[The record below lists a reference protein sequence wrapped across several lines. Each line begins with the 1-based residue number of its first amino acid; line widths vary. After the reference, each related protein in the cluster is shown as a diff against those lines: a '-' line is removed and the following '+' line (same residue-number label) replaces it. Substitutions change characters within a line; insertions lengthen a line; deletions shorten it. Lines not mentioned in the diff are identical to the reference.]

1 MSKETFLSFYRE
13 HIARAG
19 SAELLEYLERSDF
32 LALRLPP
39 VFMALM
45 KVDCASTP

>member
-32 LALRLPP
+32 LALRLTPLLI
-39 VFMALM
+39 ARM
-45 KVDCASTP
+45 KVEFASTP